1 MIIVTAQGE
10 YQITTSE
17 GIIRHFPVGSVLIV
31 QLIQFADPD
40 ALALVGSFGK
50 AVYAAPGRPRVSG
63 SSMPERAG
71 PLPLDASRS

>member
-31 QLIQFADPD
+31 QLIQIQFADPD
-40 ALALVGSFGK
+40 ALALVESFGK
-50 AVYAAPGRPRVSG
+50 AVYAAPR
-63 SSMPERAG
+63 
-71 PLPLDASRS
+71 